1 MVYRQSL
8 LYGLRF
14 IVITKNQL
22 AAAGIAY
29 IFYLG
34 CVKFYMIRCSASDAG
49 TASAHTV
56 NDIFIRYFYIDCVV
70 NFLSACFQ
78 GFRQCYNPAN
88 GEWEHTL
95 LRPVW
100 KYGLQQDRRSARP
113 ERVLPCP

>member
-22 AAAGIAY
+22 AAAGIAS
-29 IFYLG
+29 ILYLW

-56 NDIFIRYFYIDCVV
+56 NDISIRYFYIDSIVYRITDC
-70 NFLSACFQ
+70 
-78 GFRQCYNPAN
+78 
-88 GEWEHTL
+88 
-95 LRPVW
+95 
-100 KYGLQQDRRSARP
+100 
-113 ERVLPCP
+113 